1 MTLFIKN
8 RSFNRVFCPK
18 ITSIFCVLILGNPA
32 NFGESNLFANS
43 PLTESLGTVQS
54 RALSGDAHYQG
65 ALALFHKFG
74 ERGLA
79 IDLQEAERWA
89 KMAAEKEGAIGL
101 CTLAA
106 ISLEGG
112 KTSRGHFLYD
122 EAYLHSNLLA
132 LSKSKDPLALY
143 CLGMIEMDNPPRNF
157 SKAIRHLE
165 ASAEKGFATAQATLG
180 MIYFTGIGV
189 RKDSNLAIKWCS
201 RAAREKL
208 PLGMFYLGM
217 AYSIGDSIEKNDDY
231 SLRWIRTAADRE
243 LVMAQ
248 LTLGMKYATGDGVEK
263 DLETAVSWLHRASI
277 SGSSEAQ
284 LQLRKYENHLER
296 LRNPP
301 AVYIPENQTEAVSN
315 LAKSDIQV
323 NYTSDTEL
331 KGDTDLPRPIIKK
344 TNKDVTEEDKIGF
357 DAVDAAMLVLTLDKD
372 RGKAK
377 TLLEKP
383 ALNGNPIACRHLGL
397 IFYKENEYKT
407 AKKWFEKA
415 AIKKDPESYRYLGI
429 LYFLGQGVKQDY
441 PTADLWLTKAAQSGD
456 LEASRYL
463 RVVKQ
468 FY

>member
-1 MTLFIKN
+1 MTFLLNKKLHIKV
-8 RSFNRVFCPK
+8 FNSK
-18 ITSIFCVLILGNPA
+18 ILSILLVSILGIFISIDRSSIWA
-32 NFGESNLFANS
+32 KS
-43 PLTESLGTVQS
+43 PLTESLGTIQS
-54 RALSGDAHYQG
+54 KALNGDSHYQG

-89 KMAAEKEGAIGL
+89 KLASEKEGAIGL

-106 ISLEGG
+106 LSLESG
-112 KTSRGHFLYD
+112 KINRGHFLYD

-132 LSKSKDPLALY
+132 LAKGKDPLAMY

-157 SKAIRHLE
+157 TKAIRHLE

-189 RKDSNLAIKWCS
+189 KKDSNLAVKWCS

-217 AYSIGDSIEKNDDY
+217 AYSIGDSLEINEDY
-231 SLRWIRTAADRE
+231 SLRWIRSAADRE

-248 LTLGMKYATGDGVEK
+248 LMLGMKYAKGDGVEK
-263 DLETAVSWLHRASI
+263 NLENAVSWLHRASI
-277 SGSSEAQ
+277 SGSSEAK

-301 AVYIPENQTEAVSN
+301 AVYIPENQTKAVSN
-315 LAKSDIQV
+315 LAEFGIHAKNHSD
-323 NYTSDTEL
+323 SE
-331 KGDTDLPRPIIKK
+331 LPRPIIRNPK
-344 TNKDVTEEDKIGF
+344 TDITAEDEIGF
-357 DAVDAAMLVLTLDKD
+357 DAVEVAMTVLTIDKD
-372 RGKAK
+372 REKAK
-377 TLLEKP
+377 TLLETP
-383 ALNGNPIACRHLGL
+383 ALKGNPIACRQLGL

-415 AIKKDPESYRYLGI
+415 AIKEDPESLRYLGI
-429 LYFLGQGVKQDY
+429 LFFLGQGVSQDY
-441 PTADLWLTKAAQSGD
+441 PTADKWLTKAAQFGD

-463 RVVKQ
+463 RIVKQ

>member
-1 MTLFIKN
+1 MTFLLNKKLHIKV
-8 RSFNRVFCPK
+8 FNSK
-18 ITSIFCVLILGNPA
+18 ILSILLVSILGIFISIDRSSIWA
-32 NFGESNLFANS
+32 KS
-43 PLTESLGTVQS
+43 PLTESLGTIQS
-54 RALSGDAHYQG
+54 KALNGDSHYQG

-89 KMAAEKEGAIGL
+89 KLASEKEGAIGL

-106 ISLEGG
+106 LSLESG
-112 KTSRGHFLYD
+112 KINRGHFLYD

-132 LSKSKDPLALY
+132 LAKGKDPLAMY

-157 SKAIRHLE
+157 TKAIRHLE

-189 RKDSNLAIKWCS
+189 KKDSNLAVKWCS

-217 AYSIGDSIEKNDDY
+217 AYSIGDSLEINEDY
-231 SLRWIRTAADRE
+231 SLRWIRSAADRE

-248 LTLGMKYATGDGVEK
+248 LMLGMKYAKGDGVEK
-263 DLETAVSWLHRASI
+263 NLENAVSWLHRASI
-277 SGSSEAQ
+277 SGSSEAK

-301 AVYIPENQTEAVSN
+301 AVYIPENQTKAVSN
-315 LAKSDIQV
+315 LAEFGIHAKNHSD
-323 NYTSDTEL
+323 SE
-331 KGDTDLPRPIIKK
+331 LPRPIIRNPK
-344 TNKDVTEEDKIGF
+344 TDITAEDEIGF
-357 DAVDAAMLVLTLDKD
+357 DAVEAAMTVLTIDKD
-372 RGKAK
+372 REKAK
-377 TLLEKP
+377 TLLETP
-383 ALNGNPIACRHLGL
+383 ALKGNPIACRQLGL

-415 AIKKDPESYRYLGI
+415 AIKEDPESLRYLGI
-429 LYFLGQGVKQDY
+429 LFFLGQGVSQDY
-441 PTADLWLTKAAQSGD
+441 PTADKWLTKAAQFGD

-463 RVVKQ
+463 RIVKQ

>member
-1 MTLFIKN
+1 
-8 RSFNRVFCPK
+8 
-18 ITSIFCVLILGNPA
+18 
-32 NFGESNLFANS
+32 
-43 PLTESLGTVQS
+43 
-54 RALSGDAHYQG
+54 
-65 ALALFHKFG
+65 
-74 ERGLA
+74 
-79 IDLQEAERWA
+79 
-89 KMAAEKEGAIGL
+89 
-101 CTLAA
+101 
-106 ISLEGG
+106 
-112 KTSRGHFLYD
+112 
-122 EAYLHSNLLA
+122 
-132 LSKSKDPLALY
+132 
-143 CLGMIEMDNPPRNF
+143 
-157 SKAIRHLE
+157 
-165 ASAEKGFATAQATLG
+165 
-180 MIYFTGIGV
+180 
-189 RKDSNLAIKWCS
+189 
-201 RAAREKL
+201 
-208 PLGMFYLGM
+208 
-217 AYSIGDSIEKNDDY
+217 
-231 SLRWIRTAADRE
+231 
-243 LVMAQ
+243 
-248 LTLGMKYATGDGVEK
+248 
-263 DLETAVSWLHRASI
+263 
-277 SGSSEAQ
+277 
-284 LQLRKYENHLER
+284 LER

-315 LAKSDIQV
+315 LAKSDLQV

-331 KGDTDLPRPIIKK
+331 KGDTDLRRPIIKT

>member
-1 MTLFIKN
+1 MTFLLDKKIHIKVFI
-8 RSFNRVFCPK
+8 SK
-18 ITSIFCVLILGNPA
+18 ILAILLVSILGNFIIKGRSSLWA
-32 NFGESNLFANS
+32 KS
-43 PLTESLGTVQS
+43 PLTESLGTIQS
-54 RALSGDAHYQG
+54 KALNGDSHYQG

-89 KMAAEKEGAIGL
+89 KLASEKEGAIGL

-106 ISLEGG
+106 LSLESG
-112 KTSRGHFLYD
+112 KINRGHFLYD

-132 LSKSKDPLALY
+132 LAKGKDPLAMY

-157 SKAIRHLE
+157 TKAIRHLE

-189 RKDSNLAIKWCS
+189 KKDSNLSVKWCS

-217 AYSIGDSIEKNDDY
+217 AYSIGDSLEINEDY
-231 SLRWIRTAADRE
+231 SLRWIRSAADRE

-248 LTLGMKYATGDGVEK
+248 LMLGMKYAKGDGVEK
-263 DLETAVSWLHRASI
+263 NLENAVSWLHRASI
-277 SGSSEAQ
+277 SGSSEAK

-301 AVYIPENQTEAVSN
+301 AVYIPENQTKAVSN
-315 LAKSDIQV
+315 LAEFGIHANNHSD
-323 NYTSDTEL
+323 SE
-331 KGDTDLPRPIIKK
+331 LPRPIIRNPK
-344 TNKDVTEEDKIGF
+344 TDITAEDEIGF
-357 DAVDAAMLVLTLDKD
+357 DAVEAAMTVLTIDKD
-372 RGKAK
+372 REKAK
-377 TLLEKP
+377 TLLETP
-383 ALNGNPIACRHLGL
+383 ALKGNPIACRQLGL

-415 AIKKDPESYRYLGI
+415 AIKEDPESLRYLGI
-429 LYFLGQGVKQDY
+429 LFFLGQGVSQDY
-441 PTADLWLTKAAQSGD
+441 PTADKWLTKAAQFGD

-463 RVVKQ
+463 RIVKQ

>member
-1 MTLFIKN
+1 MTFLLNKKLHIKV
-8 RSFNRVFCPK
+8 FNSK
-18 ITSIFCVLILGNPA
+18 ILSILLVSILGIFISIDRSSIWA
-32 NFGESNLFANS
+32 KS
-43 PLTESLGTVQS
+43 PLTESLGTIQS
-54 RALSGDAHYQG
+54 KALNGDSHYQG

-89 KMAAEKEGAIGL
+89 KLASEKEGAIGL

-106 ISLEGG
+106 LSLESG
-112 KTSRGHFLYD
+112 KINRGHFLYD

-132 LSKSKDPLALY
+132 LAKGKDPLAMY

-157 SKAIRHLE
+157 TKAIRHLE

-189 RKDSNLAIKWCS
+189 KKDSNLSVKWCS

-217 AYSIGDSIEKNDDY
+217 AYSIGDSLEINEDY
-231 SLRWIRTAADRE
+231 SLRWIRSAADRE

-248 LTLGMKYATGDGVEK
+248 LMLGMKYAKGDGVEK
-263 DLETAVSWLHRASI
+263 NLENAVSWLHRASI
-277 SGSSEAQ
+277 SGSSEAK

-301 AVYIPENQTEAVSN
+301 AVYIPENQTKAVSN
-315 LAKSDIQV
+315 LAEFGIHAKNHSD
-323 NYTSDTEL
+323 SE
-331 KGDTDLPRPIIKK
+331 LPRPIIRNPK
-344 TNKDVTEEDKIGF
+344 TDITAEDEIGF
-357 DAVDAAMLVLTLDKD
+357 DAVEAAMTVLTIDKD
-372 RGKAK
+372 REKAK
-377 TLLEKP
+377 TLLETP
-383 ALNGNPIACRHLGL
+383 ALKGNPIACRQLGL

-415 AIKKDPESYRYLGI
+415 AIKEDPESLRYLGI
-429 LYFLGQGVKQDY
+429 LFFLGQGVSQDY
-441 PTADLWLTKAAQSGD
+441 PTADKWLTKAAQFGD

-463 RVVKQ
+463 RIVKQ

>member
-1 MTLFIKN
+1 MNFLLNKKIHIK
-8 RSFNRVFCPK
+8 VFKSK
-18 ITSIFCVLILGNPA
+18 ILSILLVSILGIFISIDRSSIWA
-32 NFGESNLFANS
+32 KS
-43 PLTESLGTVQS
+43 PLTESLGTIQS
-54 RALSGDAHYQG
+54 KALNGDSHYQG

-89 KMAAEKEGAIGL
+89 KLASEKEGAIGL

-106 ISLEGG
+106 LSLESG
-112 KTSRGHFLYD
+112 KINRGHFLYD

-132 LSKSKDPLALY
+132 LAKGKDPLAMY

-157 SKAIRHLE
+157 TKAIRHLE

-189 RKDSNLAIKWCS
+189 KKDSNLSVKWCS

-217 AYSIGDSIEKNDDY
+217 AYSIGDSLEINEDY
-231 SLRWIRTAADRE
+231 SLRWIRSAADRE

-248 LTLGMKYATGDGVEK
+248 LMLGMKYAKGDGVEK
-263 DLETAVSWLHRASI
+263 NLENAVSWLHRASI
-277 SGSSEAQ
+277 SGSSEAK

-301 AVYIPENQTEAVSN
+301 AVYIPENQTKAVSN
-315 LAKSDIQV
+315 LAEFGIHAKNHSD
-323 NYTSDTEL
+323 SE
-331 KGDTDLPRPIIKK
+331 LPRPIIRNPK
-344 TNKDVTEEDKIGF
+344 TDITAEDEIGF
-357 DAVDAAMLVLTLDKD
+357 DAVEAAMTVLTIDKD
-372 RGKAK
+372 REKAK
-377 TLLEKP
+377 TLLETP
-383 ALNGNPIACRHLGL
+383 ALKGNPIACRQLGL

-415 AIKKDPESYRYLGI
+415 AIKEDPESLRYLGI
-429 LYFLGQGVKQDY
+429 LFFLGQGVSQDY
-441 PTADLWLTKAAQSGD
+441 PTADKWLTKAAQFGD

-463 RVVKQ
+463 RIVKQ

>member
-1 MTLFIKN
+1 MTFLLDKKIHIKVFI
-8 RSFNRVFCPK
+8 SK
-18 ITSIFCVLILGNPA
+18 ILAILLVSILGNFIIKGRSSLWA
-32 NFGESNLFANS
+32 KS
-43 PLTESLGTVQS
+43 PLTESLGTIQS
-54 RALSGDAHYQG
+54 KALNGDSHYQG

-89 KMAAEKEGAIGL
+89 KLASEKEGAIGL

-106 ISLEGG
+106 LSLESG
-112 KTSRGHFLYD
+112 KINRGHFLYD

-132 LSKSKDPLALY
+132 LAKGKDPLAMF
-143 CLGMIEMDNPPRNF
+143 CLGMIEIDNPPRNF
-157 SKAIRHLE
+157 TKAIRHLE

-189 RKDSNLAIKWCS
+189 KKDSNLAIKWCS

-217 AYSIGDSIEKNDDY
+217 AYSIGDSLERNDDY
-231 SLRWIRTAADRE
+231 SLRWIRSAADRE

-248 LTLGMKYATGDGVEK
+248 LTLGMKYAKGDGVEK

-277 SGSSEAQ
+277 SGSSEAK

-301 AVYIPENQTEAVSN
+301 AVYISENQTKAVSK
-315 LAKSDIQV
+315 LAEFDIQA
-323 NYTSDTEL
+323 NNHSDSEL
-331 KGDTDLPRPIIKK
+331 QRPIIRNPQ
-344 TNKDVTEEDKIGF
+344 TDITAEDEIGF
-357 DAVDAAMLVLTLDKD
+357 DAVESAMSVLTIDKD
-372 RGKAK
+372 REKAK
-377 TLLEKP
+377 TLLETP
-383 ALNGNPIACRHLGL
+383 ALKGNPLACRHLGL
-397 IFYKENEYKT
+397 ILYKENKYKT
-407 AKKWFEKA
+407 AMKWFEKA
-415 AIKKDPESYRYLGI
+415 ALKEDPESLRYMGI
-429 LYFLGQGVKQDY
+429 LFFLGQGVPQDY
-441 PTADLWLTKAAQSGD
+441 PTADKWLTKAAQFGD

-463 RVVKQ
+463 RIVKQ

>member
-1 MTLFIKN
+1 MTFLLNKKLHIK
-8 RSFNRVFCPK
+8 VFKSK
-18 ITSIFCVLILGNPA
+18 ILSILLVSILGIFISIDRSSIWA
-32 NFGESNLFANS
+32 KS
-43 PLTESLGTVQS
+43 PLTESLGTIQS
-54 RALSGDAHYQG
+54 KALNGDSHYQG

-89 KMAAEKEGAIGL
+89 KLASEKEGAIGL

-106 ISLEGG
+106 LSLESG
-112 KTSRGHFLYD
+112 KINRGHFLYD

-132 LSKSKDPLALY
+132 LAKGKDPLAMF

-157 SKAIRHLE
+157 TKAIRHLE

-189 RKDSNLAIKWCS
+189 KKDSNLAIKWCS

-217 AYSIGDSIEKNDDY
+217 AYSIGDSLERNDDY
-231 SLRWIRTAADRE
+231 SLRWIRSAADRE

-248 LTLGMKYATGDGVEK
+248 LTLGMMYAKGDGIEK

-277 SGSSEAQ
+277 SGSSEAK

-301 AVYIPENQTEAVSN
+301 AVYIPENQTKAVSN
-315 LAKSDIQV
+315 LAEFNIHENNHSD
-323 NYTSDTEL
+323 SE
-331 KGDTDLPRPIIKK
+331 LPRPIIRNPK
-344 TNKDVTEEDKIGF
+344 TDITAEDEIGF
-357 DAVDAAMLVLTLDKD
+357 DAVEAAMTVLTIDKD
-372 RGKAK
+372 REKAK
-377 TLLEKP
+377 TLLETP
-383 ALNGNPIACRHLGL
+383 ALKGNPIACRQLGL

-415 AIKKDPESYRYLGI
+415 AIKEDPESLRYLGI
-429 LYFLGQGVKQDY
+429 LFFLGQGVSQDY
-441 PTADLWLTKAAQSGD
+441 PTADTWLTKAAQFGD

-463 RVVKQ
+463 RIVKQ